1 MVSVSRETP
10 IGANNAEKEE
20 GPRAARDVDLL
31 ACLGV
36 YDGQDCI
43 GYLLPRDEQGVEAYG
58 ADDASLGLYPTQKKA
73 ADAVSAAAMSNQSS
87 EKHHD

>member
-1 MVSVSRETP
+1 MQKKKK
-10 IGANNAEKEE
+10 A
-20 GPRAARDVDLL
+20 RAPRDVDSL

-58 ADDASLGLYPTQKKA
+58 ADDASLGLFADHKSA
-73 ADAVSAAAMSNQSS
+73 ADAVSAAARVRP
-87 EKHHD
+87 